1 MALRLRSRRLS
12 QGWSQS
18 ELAARAGLKLPTY
31 VLFERTGRIALLR
44 LLKVLEV
51 LDLLEQFDAIG
62 RDQSLTGLSLADLTR
77 PERRRGR
84 RRVP

>member
-1 MALRLRSRRLS
+1 MRLRSRRLS
-12 QGWSQS
+12 LGWSQS
-18 ELAARAGLKLPTY
+18 ELAARAGLKVPTY

-51 LDLLEQFDAIG
+51 FDLLEQFDGIG
-62 RDQSLTGLSLADLTR
+62 RDRSLTGLTLADLAR

-84 RRVP
+84 RRAP